1 MESLL
6 IQILDKTERHKE
18 ENENHMLLYHLPFA
32 LCRWTPS
39 LFGTFSLFVYI
50 YAIRL
55 MLYVLFPKLHFF
67 HIRYLEHISM
77 LIYKCTL
84 FNFLP
89 NTIKVI

>member
-32 LCRWTPS
+32 LYRWVPS

-50 YAIRL
+50 YAISL

>member
-18 ENENHMLLYHLPFA
+18 ENENRMLLYHLPFA
-32 LCRWTPS
+32 LYRWVPS

-50 YAIRL
+50 YAISL

-67 HIRYLEHISM
+67 SYKISRTYFHVD
-77 LIYKCTL
+77 I
-84 FNFLP
+84 
-89 NTIKVI
+89 